1 MDEALLTCSICR
13 TLVEED
19 DLFCPNCGA
28 EAPPA
33 PVSRGGQ
40 AEIPSAPGS
49 GSALVLPHQFTCEGC
64 GASMSFDPAVQSL
77 RCPYCGSTKL
87 EAEGPRKILKP
98 EKLIPF
104 EITSQEVEQ
113 RLRRYLSGTPF
124 RPNDLLSEGTLVS
137 ARAVF
142 VPCWVFS
149 ANTHTYWTA
158 DTDVLPPGS
167 RGKWRPLFGEHQGRY
182 DGMLIP
188 ASRVLQKEELQS
200 IGSFDLRRA
209 QDVRAEMLERFFVEV
224 FTVPRKYARQWAIEE
239 IRRQEAEACR
249 QLYLSGR
256 IRNLRTN
263 VRITHLTGRPILLP
277 VWVLAYRYRGK
288 LYRFVVNGQTGQVAG
303 EVPISW
309 LKVAAVVLVI
319 FSVLVL
325 LAMLAFRIL

>member
-1 MDEALLTCSICR
+1 M
-13 TLVEED
+13 EED

-28 EAPPA
+28 EAPTAPA
-33 PVSRGGQ
+33 SPGGQ
-40 AEIPSAPGS
+40 AETPVAASS

-64 GASMSFDPAVQSL
+64 GASMSFDPTVQSL
-77 RCPYCGSTKL
+77 RCPYCGSAKL
-87 EAEGPRKILKP
+87 EVEGPRKILKP

-104 EITSQEVEQ
+104 EITFQEVEQ
-113 RLRRYLSGTPF
+113 RLRRYLSSNPF

-167 RGKWRPLFGEHQGRY
+167 RGKWRPLFGEHQARY

-188 ASRVLQKEELQS
+188 ASRVLQKEELRS

-209 QDVRAEMLERFFVEV
+209 RDVRAEILEKFFVEV

-249 QLYLSGR
+249 QLFLSGR

-288 LYRFVVNGQTGQVAG
+288 LYRFLINGQTGQVG
-303 EVPISW
+303 GQVPVSW
-309 LKVAAVVLVI
+309 VKVAGVIALGLVI
-319 FSVLVL
+319 VIL
-325 LAMLAFRIL
+325 LIILAFRAV